1 MKKIGEIF
9 EFGGEWY
16 QCVKSSDCPKC
27 DLKHLHNCNHHF
39 HCSTLTRKDGEE
51 VIFKKLEKVGDPFER
66 NGYMYQE
73 YKAHIFP
80 LLMNGDAKIPT
91 RNGFAAII
99 KQNKEEDMK
108 TVRISKD
115 DLNFLVNKIR
125 YGILPKHTDCDAII
139 AEITDLFSVEDVI
152 LSNSE
157 NIGKNLK
164 PFDLVF
170 KEVKE
175 MEVKIQIP
183 DNCELIKDGD
193 NYVVREKKQ
202 NPPRSWEEF
211 CERYPIQL
219 GEIKLDSACNIYGFE
234 KSTIRRPHND
244 RNVYT
249 SKEEAEAFLAL
260 MQLRQLRKAWV
271 GDWEPVEDSFYWG
284 VYKHITMGIMVDA
297 FELWIPILT
306 FPTKG
311 MAEDFLSCFK
321 DLCEK
326 AKTLL

>member
-39 HCSTLTRKDGEE
+39 HCSTLIRKDGEE

-164 PFDLVF
+164 PFDLEAAKAGKPVCTRDGRKAIF
-170 KEVKE
+170 LITLSNKNFPFAAIVSCGQEENIYQYDINGICDEHDENLDLMMVSKKKEGWVNMYK
-175 MEVKIQIP
+175 
-183 DNCELIKDGD
+183 GD
-193 NYVVREKKQ
+193 NGISKYNCDGIVFNTKEEATQYALNNDSYITTIKI
-202 NPPRSWEEF
+202 SWEE
-211 CERYPIQL
+211 
-219 GEIKLDSACNIYGFE
+219 
-234 KSTIRRPHND
+234 
-244 RNVYT
+244 
-249 SKEEAEAFLAL
+249 
-260 MQLRQLRKAWV
+260 
-271 GDWEPVEDSFYWG
+271 
-284 VYKHITMGIMVDA
+284 
-297 FELWIPILT
+297 
-306 FPTKG
+306 
-311 MAEDFLSCFK
+311 
-321 DLCEK
+321 
-326 AKTLL
+326 